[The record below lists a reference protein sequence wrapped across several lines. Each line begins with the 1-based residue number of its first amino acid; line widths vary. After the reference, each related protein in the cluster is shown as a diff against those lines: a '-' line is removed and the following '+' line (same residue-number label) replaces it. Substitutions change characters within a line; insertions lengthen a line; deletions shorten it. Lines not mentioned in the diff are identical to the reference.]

1 MTTTLE
7 TDVVVIGAGVV
18 GSAVAARLARA
29 GLDVVV
35 LERHPSPGWEQS
47 SRNSEVVHAGM
58 YYPAGSL
65 KARMC
70 VAGNRSLR
78 AWCAAHHV
86 ACEPV
91 GKYIVATTDDEIAE
105 LEKILARARANG
117 VASLDWVGPH
127 QLHAE
132 EPHVHAVAALWSPNT
147 GVCDSHGLIG
157 SLVGAAERHGAVF
170 VHGATYES
178 AERVAN
184 GFEIRFVDA
193 DGSTETLQA
202 TRVVNAAGLDAD
214 TVAAGAGIDVDAS
227 GYRLRFVRGA
237 YFRLTEGKASLVR
250 HLIYPVPQIG
260 LSGLGIH
267 ATIDL
272 SGGVRFGPHVDPL
285 PTREQDYRVDP
296 ALAGVFADAASR
308 YLPGLTAAD
317 LRPDQ
322 AGIRARR
329 IVPEGGAPDFLVVE
343 ESARG
348 MTGWVNMIGIE
359 SPGLTCCLELADHV
373 AALLDVHGPVLGSAL
388 QEIAS

>member
-193 DGSTETLQA
+193 DGSTETLHA